1 MELINGIQIEV
12 TQIQIKKNQL
22 LGKRSIFKF
31 KRLIFVSSILSI
43 KQDNYMVNQNYA
55 DCTTL
60 ILNTNEWVKVIEPY
74 EDINPI
80 YVKWWK
86 EASENGTEPIEPT
99 TE

>member
-22 LGKRSIFKF
+22 LNKRSIFKF

-60 ILNTNEWVKVIEPY
+60 VLDTNEWVKVSESY

-80 YVKWWK
+80 FIQWWK
-86 EASENGTEPIEPT
+86 DATEKPPPEATE
-99 TE
+99 

>member
-22 LGKRSIFKF
+22 LNKRSIFKF

-60 ILNTNEWVKVIEPY
+60 VLDTNEWVKVVESY

-80 YVKWWK
+80 FIQWWK
-86 EASENGTEPIEPT
+86 DATEKPPPEATE
-99 TE
+99 

>member
-22 LGKRSIFKF
+22 LNKRSIFKF

-60 ILNTNEWVKVIEPY
+60 VLDTNEWVKVSESY

-80 YVKWWK
+80 FIQWWK
-86 EASENGTEPIEPT
+86 DATEKPPPEASE
-99 TE
+99 